1 MHCIRRAV
9 TTVVQVF
16 GSVGAY
22 CDLQPMY
29 VLAACDISGAINLS
43 AANTST
49 HALKRKELETDQ

>member
-1 MHCIRRAV
+1 MCCHHS
-9 TTVVQVF
+9 TSKVF

-43 AANTST
+43 AVNTLT